1 MFQRECQVVWFNH
14 YMLCMYQMITVSH
27 KSTQLKHNNDQNN
40 PQGHSMGTVAVPILQ
55 MGNLGKQTAPNF
67 PA

>member
-1 MFQRECQVVWFNH
+1 
-14 YMLCMYQMITVSH
+14 MYVSVITVPH
-27 KSTQLKHNNDQNN
+27 KSTQLKRNNDQNN
-40 PQGHSMGTVAVPILQ
+40 PQGHSMDTVAVPILQ